1 MTKTLTFAAIS
12 LCSGLLLA
20 AQTASPSAQNTWTGL
35 LVATGCQAAT
45 AHGNSATPSTAAAN
59 GAVTGTSSNTT
70 GSDLNSTNSAT
81 AGAADRAAD
90 QNFPRTTASEAENT
104 RATPSSGMPL
114 RTGDMDVA
122 DMGTNGRDNS
132 ETYSPDRG
140 WMQAKT
146 QAAGLGSAC
155 RVGSDTTSYSLMM
168 PDGRLIPFDS
178 ASNQKIADR
187 LRSRFPRKST
197 KIFRVVVKG
206 TMQGDTIT
214 LDSLQI

>member
-1 MTKTLTFAAIS
+1 MTKVLTFAGIS

-20 AQTASPSAQNTWTGL
+20 QSGSSAPHNTWTGL
-35 LVATGCQAAT
+35 LVATGCQSATARGNAAT
-45 AHGNSATPSTAAAN
+45 PATAATN
-59 GAVTGTSSNTT
+59 EAVTGTSSNTT
-70 GSDLNSTNSAT
+70 GTDLNSTNSAT
-81 AGAADRAAD
+81 GAADRAAD

-104 RATPSSGMPL
+104 RATPTSGMPL

-122 DMGTNGRDNS
+122 DMGNNSRDNS

-140 WMQAKT
+140 WMQAKA
-146 QAAGLGSAC
+146 QAAGLGSSC
-155 RVGSDTTSYSLMM
+155 RISQDTTSYSLMM
-168 PDGRLIPFDS
+168 PDGRLTPFDS

-187 LRSRFPRKST
+187 LRNRFPRKST

-214 LDSLQI
+214 LETLQI

>member
-1 MTKTLTFAAIS
+1 MTKILTFAAIS

-20 AQTASPSAQNTWTGL
+20 HSGSSASENTWTGL
-35 LVATGCQAAT
+35 LVATGCQPATARGNAAT
-45 AHGNSATPSTAAAN
+45 PATAASN

-70 GSDLNSTNSAT
+70 GTDLNSTNSSR
-81 AGAADRAAD
+81 GSADRAAD
-90 QNFPRTTASEAENT
+90 QNFPKTTASEAENT

-122 DMGTNGRDNS
+122 DMGISRHDNS

-155 RVGSDTTSYSLMM
+155 RISPDTTSYSLMM
-168 PDGRLIPFDS
+168 SDGRLIPFDS

-187 LRSRFPRKST
+187 LRNRFPRKST

-206 TMQGDTIT
+206 TMRGDTIT
-214 LDSLQI
+214 VDSLQI